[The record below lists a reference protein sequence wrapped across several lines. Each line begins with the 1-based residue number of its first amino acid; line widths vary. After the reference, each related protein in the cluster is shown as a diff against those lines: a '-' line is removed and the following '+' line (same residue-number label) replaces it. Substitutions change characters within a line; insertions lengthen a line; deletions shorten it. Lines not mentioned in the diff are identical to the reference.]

1 VLIPLIQLGIV
12 AIVAWLPGAVLFRLP
27 IGERRKRA
35 ALDAGERLFW
45 VVIISLAVSLSL
57 VLAMAAIGR
66 YSLNRLLVADIVI
79 ALLLSGAAR
88 FQLTFGADA
97 PRPGSA
103 VLLPATLVLLGAWLF
118 FPPAEYVIGGKDP
131 GGYMN
136 EGIQIAQRGTFAYHD
151 PVVASVPE
159 FARDLFFPSHQ
170 RPDYY
175 GLRFMGFFISNPDT
189 GLVIGQ
195 FPHLFPASIA
205 VAHGIDGLTGARR
218 TAGMWAILGLLA
230 VYFAGARLVGRAA
243 AFAGAALLA
252 VNVVQVWFARYPNAE
267 VVMQALLFAALLAT
281 ARAYV
286 DGDRFFAPVAGY
298 LLGLLLFLRV
308 DAALGIVAVLA
319 GVALHVVAGGRWQP
333 LFFLPLGGLAALA
346 TWYLAGPMRAYT
358 DRSVTYLTTLR
369 GWQYAVI
376 VTVTLAAAGVFV
388 WCRRSR
394 RIAGLITRLA
404 PTLLGASL
412 VVLAV
417 YALYFRHPSG
427 KLAEHDAY
435 ALRLFTDFYL
445 TLPAL
450 IASLLG
456 LIVVSRQAFWRAPE
470 FFVTYAAFCVFFFY
484 KIRIVP
490 EHFWMARRFLAVAL
504 PGALLF
510 AATTALGTR
519 AGPRLTRPIRGAVG
533 GLFVLILG
541 SQYLRA
547 TRPILDHVEY
557 RGVIPRLEQLAR
569 SIEDDDLVIVETRT
583 ETDIHTLAVPL
594 AYTYARNVL
603 VFSSAL
609 PDKET
614 VAKFLD
620 WARGRYRRVL
630 FMGSGGTDL
639 LSARWSVKVLDS
651 ERFRVPEYDSPVN
664 GYPRFP
670 RSKQFDY
677 TLYEFGP
684 PVDTVPDGPF
694 NLDIGIRD
702 DLNVLR
708 FHAKEE
714 TEGRTFRWSRDVSYV
729 IVTTVHAGDRE
740 ITLWLSDG
748 GRPAAAPPADV
759 AVQLGGHLLGS
770 VRVTTGFKP
779 YSLGIPPDAAA
790 ALAAA
795 NEPVRLRL
803 STTVW
808 SPGALIGTP
817 DDRQLGVMVDRVAV
831 Q

>member
-1 VLIPLIQLGIV
+1 
-12 AIVAWLPGAVLFRLP
+12 
-27 IGERRKRA
+27 
-35 ALDAGERLFW
+35 
-45 VVIISLAVSLSL
+45 
-57 VLAMAAIGR
+57 
-66 YSLNRLLVADIVI
+66 
-79 ALLLSGAAR
+79 
-88 FQLTFGADA
+88 
-97 PRPGSA
+97 
-103 VLLPATLVLLGAWLF
+103 
-118 FPPAEYVIGGKDP
+118 
-131 GGYMN
+131 
-136 EGIQIAQRGTFAYHD
+136 
-151 PVVASVPE
+151 VVASVPP

-175 GLRFMGFFISNPDT
+175 GLRFMGFFISDPDT

-205 VAHGIDGLTGARR
+205 IGHGIDGLTGARR
-218 TAGMWAILGLLA
+218 TTGIWAILGLLA
-230 VYFAGARLVGRAA
+230 VYFAAARLVGRAA

-281 ARAYV
+281 ARSHV

-319 GVALHVVAGGRWQP
+319 GIALHVVAGGRWQP
-333 LFFLPLGGLAALA
+333 LFFLPLAGLGGLA

-358 DRSVTYLTTLR
+358 DRSITYLTTLR
-369 GWQYAVI
+369 SWQYAVI
-376 VTVTLAAAGVFV
+376 LGVALSCAGVFV
-388 WCRRSR
+388 WCRRNR

-404 PTLLGASL
+404 PTLLSASL
-412 VVLAV
+412 VILAI

-427 KLAEHDAY
+427 KLADHDAY

-456 LIVVSRQAFWRAPE
+456 LIVVSRQAFWRAPAL
-470 FFVTYAAFCVFFFY
+470 FVTYAAFCVFFFY
-484 KIRIVP
+484 KMRIVP

-510 AATTALGTR
+510 AAAAALGTR
-519 AGPRLTRPIRGAVG
+519 GGPRLTRPIRWAVG
-533 GLFVLILG
+533 GTFVLILG
-541 SQYLRA
+541 SQYLRTA
-547 TRPILDHVEY
+547 RPILDHVEY
-557 RGVIPRLEQLAR
+557 GGVIPHLEQLAR
-569 SIEDDDLVIVETRT
+569 SIQDDDLLIVETRT
-583 ETDIHTLAVPL
+583 ETDVHTLAVPL
-594 AYTYARNVL
+594 AYIYARHVL

-609 PDKET
+609 PDKDT
-614 VAKFLD
+614 FARFLE
-620 WARGRYRRVL
+620 WAHGRYRRVL

-639 LSARWSVKVLDS
+639 LSARWSVRILRS

-664 GYPRFP
+664 AYPRFQ

-677 TLYEFGP
+677 TLYEFAP
-684 PVDTVPDGPF
+684 PVDSTPDGPF
-694 NLDIGIRD
+694 DLDVGIRD

-729 IVTTVHAGDRE
+729 IVTAIHAGDRE

-748 GRPAAAPPADV
+748 GRPDAAPPADV
-759 AVQLGGHLLGS
+759 SVQLGDHDLGS
-770 VRVTTGFKP
+770 VRVETGFKP
-779 YSLGIPPDAAA
+779 YSLSIPSAVAA
-790 ALAAA
+790 ALAAT

-803 STTVW
+803 ATTVW
-808 SPGALIGTP
+808 SPEALIGTP
-817 DDRQLGVMVDRVAV
+817 DDRRLGVMVDRVAV